1 MTAWRGSAAVVTE
14 DDNPIAQASLGDIV
28 IATLRDP
35 ASIGSPSLH
44 LAAIVTEVLPSAENA
59 DQPIAAVALAGYTVQ
74 QTIQIPDHAGRPI
87 PFPVLSVHLLTYS
100 AEKLPQTWCWP
111 EEHDDRVL
119 TPHRIE
125 AH

>member
-1 MTAWRGSAAVVTE
+1 MAT
-14 DDNPIAQASLGDIV
+14 DDDCPIAEPRLGDTV

-35 ASIGSPSLH
+35 AAIGSPSLH
-44 LAAIVTEVLPSAENA
+44 LAAIVTEVLPGNNDAEL
-59 DQPIAAVALAGYTVQ
+59 PIAVVALAGYTVQ
-74 QTIQIPDHAGRPI
+74 QTVQIPDHAGRPI

-100 AEKLPQTWCWP
+100 DQHLPQTWCWP
-111 EEHDDRVL
+111 EDHDGAVL